1 MARRSYNI
9 FENNETGDFGVDFKT
24 MIYNRLSEIVEDA
37 LNERKKHIAAIYFS
51 EKIDDQEEDLQILK
65 QGDDCEKDDEGEP
78 IEKKKV
84 RDDEG

>member
-1 MARRSYNI
+1 MQTGIQFKEQIYARLA
-9 FENNETGDFGVDFKT
+9 E
-24 MIYNRLSEIVEDA
+24 LVEEA
-37 LNERKKHIAAIYFS
+37 LAERKKHIAAIYFS

-84 RDDEG
+84 TDEG